1 MGARG
6 ALNNEREK
14 SSAPLPVW
22 HPYQA
27 RKKKIWTFKEL
38 VQYFFDLYAST
49 NVENLVTR
57 AAKVI

>member
-14 SSAPLPVW
+14 SSAPLPV
-22 HPYQA
+22 YQA